1 MESLKNNLSNS
12 IFYRGKFDIQTDNT
26 SVLLQVAL
34 VDNVR
39 NESTI
44 QVSSLIVIDTI
55 WECLHL
61 QIKCVAH
68 STFWK

>member
-55 WECLHL
+55 
-61 QIKCVAH
+61 
-68 STFWK
+68 